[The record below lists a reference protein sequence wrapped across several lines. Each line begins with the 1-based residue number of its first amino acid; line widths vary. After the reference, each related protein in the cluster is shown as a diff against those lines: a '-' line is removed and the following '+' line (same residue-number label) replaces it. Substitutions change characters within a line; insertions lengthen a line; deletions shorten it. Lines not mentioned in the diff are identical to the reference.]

1 MRILVTFALE
11 DEFAAWRGLRE
22 FRPGKWGTAEVHG
35 AEIAGAEVGV
45 LLTGAGP
52 RPAAAA
58 VAKVLGSGC
67 GPMNCCISSGL
78 AGALRPQY
86 RIGQVL
92 AARSVSSDAAPDDH
106 AERVLE
112 GSEALISF
120 AAECGATV
128 VNRFYSAGRVV
139 GKALDKKHLGAAA
152 DAVEMESFEILR
164 QARDCGI
171 PAVAIRAVSDA
182 AGEDLPL
189 DMNEVFGKG
198 GRVSLPRVLG
208 QVVRHPHSLPGLLRL
223 SQQSKCAAELLAQ
236 FLDRYIAAVA
246 ERAVALETEAT
257 AVTHE
262 RGL

>member
-22 FRPGKWGTAEVHG
+22 FRSRTWGAAEVHWT
-35 AEIAGAEVGV
+35 EIAGAEVGV

-52 RPAAAA
+52 RPAAVA
-58 VAKVLGSGC
+58 VAGVLRSGF
-67 GPMNCCISSGL
+67 GPINCCISSGL

-92 AARSVSSDAAPDDH
+92 VARTVFSEAVPGGYAD
-106 AERVLE
+106 RVLE
-112 GSEALISF
+112 SSEALISF
-120 AAECGATV
+120 AVECGATV
-128 VNRFYSAGRVV
+128 VNQFYSAGRVV
-139 GKALDKKHLGAAA
+139 GKASDKKHLGATA

-189 DMNEVFGKG
+189 DMNEVFSKEGQ
-198 GRVSLPRVLG
+198 VSLPRVLG
-208 QVVRHPHSLPGLLRL
+208 QVVRHPRSLAGLLRL
-223 SQQSKCAAELLAQ
+223 SQQSKRAAESLAQ
-236 FLDRYIAAVA
+236 FLDRYVAVVA
-246 ERAVALETEAT
+246 ERAGALETKAT
-257 AVTHE
+257 AVTQ
-262 RGL
+262 